1 MESLTHSLLAVL
13 PYDPS
18 EHFQQNMCGKGLQSQ
33 IPMQSPHTANNKSQY
48 EKKKKKRK
56 ERDREGRRG
65 S

>member
-13 PYDPS
+13 PYDPW

-33 IPMQSPHTANNKSQY
+33 IPMQSLHTANNKSQY
-48 EKKKKKRK
+48 EKKRK